1 MAYVPES
8 FAEGEFGFGIAGTVR
23 AHDARD
29 GVGLWDG
36 RSFVADVAD

>member
-1 MAYVPES
+1 MPGIPES
-8 FAEGEFGFGIAGTVR
+8 FAEGELGFGIAGTVR
-23 AHDARD
+23 PHDARD